1 MCELCWDKD
10 LDKIRQKLVDG
21 ATEEELIEMINETK
35 YKYMLDNG
43 RCVDSILYPMFR

>member
-10 LDKIRQKLVDG
+10 LDKIRDKCVHG
-21 ATEEELIEMINETK
+21 ATEQELKEMIEKTK
-35 YKYMLDNG
+35 YKWMLDSG